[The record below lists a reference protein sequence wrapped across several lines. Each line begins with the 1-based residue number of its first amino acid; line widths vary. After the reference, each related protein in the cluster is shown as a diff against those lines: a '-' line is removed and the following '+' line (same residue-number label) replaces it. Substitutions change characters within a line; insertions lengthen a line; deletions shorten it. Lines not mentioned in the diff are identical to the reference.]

1 LNDSLNFERS
11 KLAEIIENIPLAVSV
26 SDNKGQFVLMNTNC
40 LKLSGVDSKEDIYN
54 SEKVLTDP
62 FELLY
67 LDGKPVPLEDWPISR
82 ALRGELVK
90 DFEVIVH
97 NKTNHLERILSY
109 STALIKNEF
118 NQVAEIIFV
127 TQDITERKQIEEKL
141 LNTMRELERSNKEL
155 EQFAYI
161 ASHDLQS
168 PVRQIRNFSQ
178 LLENKYKDRLG
189 GEANE
194 YLKYINSSAI
204 RMSELIHGLLE
215 FSRIT
220 SNTEDFS
227 LVDCNY
233 ALSSALLS
241 LDLIIKENNASVEC
255 TELPKVYGNSVL
267 LTQLFQ
273 NLIHNAIKFK
283 SSELPVVKINYE
295 KKDGEIIFSVTDNG
309 IGIQKEYYEKIF
321 VIFQR
326 LHDKQEYPGTGIGLA
341 ICKRIVEFHGGSI
354 WLDSEVNKGTTF
366 YFSLPVVKN

>member
-1 LNDSLNFERS
+1 MNDSLNFERS